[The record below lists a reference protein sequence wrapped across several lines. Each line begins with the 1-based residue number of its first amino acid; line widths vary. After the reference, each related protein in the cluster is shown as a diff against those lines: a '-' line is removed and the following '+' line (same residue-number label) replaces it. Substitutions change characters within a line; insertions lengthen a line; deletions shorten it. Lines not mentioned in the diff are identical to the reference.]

1 MKNETVKIDN
11 EHLEQFC
18 RDVFLQLNLS
28 EFDAESTAKVLVT
41 ADIRGIPSHGVG
53 RLSRYVNGLKSGLM
67 VPNAPFEI
75 IRETPSSVVI
85 NAHGAMGPPVSVK
98 TMAMVIEK
106 AREAGSAFGSVG
118 DSNHFGIAG
127 YYAMMALDE
136 NMIGISM
143 TNTSLLGVP
152 TFGRRAMFGT
162 NPLAFAAPANKERAF
177 VLDMSTTVVTRG
189 KVEVYDRLGKKL
201 PKGWAVDKTGRSAS
215 DPGSLLHEM
224 IERLGGGIL
233 PLGGEGEKFGGHK
246 GYGLSIMIDIL
257 CALLSGSPFG
267 SEIWDM
273 ESSSVRVSHFFG
285 ALRIDA
291 FREPDEFRDD
301 MDRMLEL
308 LRTCEPAEGAERVYY
323 AGLKE
328 YEKED
333 EYSRNGIPLL
343 KKTYDLLCSIGKEHG
358 VNPPQT
364 LK

>member
-1 MKNETVKIDN
+1 MKNESVRINHKN
-11 EHLEQFC
+11 LEQFC
-18 RDVFLQLNLS
+18 REVFLRLDLS
-28 EFDAESTAKVLVT
+28 EFDAGSTAKVLVT
-41 ADIRGIPSHGVG
+41 ADLRRIPSHGVG
-53 RLSRYVNGLKSGLM
+53 RLSRYVNGLKTGLM

-85 NAHGAMGPPVSVK
+85 DAHGAMGPPVGVK
-98 TMAMVIEK
+98 TMSMVIEK
-106 AREAGSAFGSVG
+106 ARESGSAFGSVG
-118 DSNHFGIAG
+118 ESNHYGIAG

-162 NPLAFAAPANKERAF
+162 NPLAFAAPADKERAF

-189 KVEVYDRLGKKL
+189 KVEVYERLGKKL
-201 PKGWAVDKTGRSAS
+201 PKGWAVDKTGKSAS
-215 DPGSLLHEM
+215 DPGSLLREM
-224 IERLGGGIL
+224 IDRLGGGIL

-246 GYGLSIMIDIL
+246 GFGLSIMVDIL

-273 ESSSVRVSHFFG
+273 KSSSVRVSHFFG

-291 FREPDEFRDD
+291 FREPEEFRSD
-301 MDRMLEL
+301 MDRMLER
-308 LRTCEPAEGAERVYY
+308 LRTCEPAEGAKRVYY

-328 YEKED
+328 FEKED
-333 EYSRNGIPLL
+333 EYSLNGIPLL
-343 KKTYDLLCSIGKEHG
+343 KKTYDNLCSIGKELG
-358 VNPPQT
+358 IDPPQT
-364 LK
+364 L